1 MQALGS
7 GQRLQVMAFNR
18 IAVRD
23 SDIPLN
29 FFSSSLAPSHL
40 SILSSLIT
48 TSCTVYLSF
57 VSISLYNFLSHY
69 YNKKQRKH
77 FSLDN
82 SAFNF

>member
-1 MQALGS
+1 MQGLGF

-29 FFSSSLAPSHL
+29 FFLSLAPSHL
-40 SILSSLIT
+40 PKLSSLIT

-57 VSISLYNFLSHY
+57 CLDFTLQFL
-69 YNKKQRKH
+69 
-77 FSLDN
+77 FSLVQ
-82 SAFNF
+82 